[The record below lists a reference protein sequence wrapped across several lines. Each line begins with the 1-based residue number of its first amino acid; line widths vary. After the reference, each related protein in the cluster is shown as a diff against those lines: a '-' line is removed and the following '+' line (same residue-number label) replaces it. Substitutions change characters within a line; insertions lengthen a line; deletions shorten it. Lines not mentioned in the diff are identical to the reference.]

1 MRQLV
6 KCAVVVIGVVFVLG
20 CNSTQEAEPQLAD
33 FLITVQISHDGDG
46 LTLTCEK
53 GCAWTETSWSGGGI
67 SDGYLQYVDEYGMAD
82 PPE

>member
-6 KCAVVVIGVVFVLG
+6 KIAVVVLGVVFVLG
-20 CNSTQEAEPQLAD
+20 CNAAQEAEPQLAD

-46 LTLTCEK
+46 VTLTCDK
-53 GCAWTETSWSGGGI
+53 GCAWTDLSWSGGV
-67 SDGYLQYVDEYGMAD
+67 SDGRVQYMDEYGMAH

>member
-6 KCAVVVIGVVFVLG
+6 KIAVVVIGVVFVLA
-20 CNSTQEAEPQLAD
+20 CNDAQEAEPQLAD
-33 FLITVQISHDGDG
+33 FLISVQISHDGDG

-53 GCAWTETSWSGGGI
+53 GCAWIETSWSGI
-67 SDGYLQYVDEYGMAD
+67 SDDYVQYVDEYGMAD